1 MSGKNRRQRCYTI
14 IEWLTSP
21 DVSPCALDPPHTH
34 THKTKQQTTKQ
45 RQNAAETIHSL
56 IVRGRVWDD
65 ILHAGR
71 NVPRQG
77 RVPELRRLG
86 WPHCRHPLRYQLPH
100 WRGMMAPLALP
111 LTRFRALL
119 VLYRPAR
126 AVCCVLP
133 PSRPCASDAKS
144 VLVSD
149 GISNFRRYISASVR
163 SSGDRH
169 RLSRPKGRPKGRQPL
184 GHLWQ
189 PSSDS
194 TVSLATSALP
204 RFSGPAGRGGR
215 GRDSKCWQESART
228 RIGLSVLIKSL
239 TRI

>member
-1 MSGKNRRQRCYTI
+1 MTLAFSGTNMSGKNRRQRCYTI
-14 IEWLTSP
+14 IECLTSL

-86 WPHCRHPLRYQLPH
+86 WPHCRHPLRCQLPH

-111 LTRFRALL
+111 LTRFSRLAGPL
-119 VLYRPAR
+119 PAR
-126 AVCCVLP
+126 ARRVLCP
-133 PSRPCASDAKS
+133 
-144 VLVSD
+144 
-149 GISNFRRYISASVR
+149 
-163 SSGDRH
+163 
-169 RLSRPKGRPKGRQPL
+169 
-184 GHLWQ
+184 
-189 PSSDS
+189 
-194 TVSLATSALP
+194 TSFAP
-204 RFSGPAGRGGR
+204 M
-215 GRDSKCWQESART
+215 
-228 RIGLSVLIKSL
+228 RIG
-239 TRI
+239 R